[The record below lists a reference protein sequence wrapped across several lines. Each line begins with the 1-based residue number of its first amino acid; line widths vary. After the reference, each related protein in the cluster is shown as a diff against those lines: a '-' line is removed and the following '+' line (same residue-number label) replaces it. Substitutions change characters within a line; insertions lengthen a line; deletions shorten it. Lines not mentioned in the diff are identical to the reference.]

1 MNQSLRSLSFH
12 RIDLLLL
19 LPAIALI
26 GLSLVTLYSID
37 LSIFRQQLTFLVV
50 GLVFY
55 AIFLNLDYRIFG
67 FFSKQLYIGILL
79 SLGLLFLIGIE
90 AKGAV
95 RWIDVLG
102 IRIQFSEII
111 KPFFVIIIAKV
122 LSGDEN
128 HSLPSFLK
136 VILLTF
142 PVFFLIL
149 RQPDLGNAIIFL
161 LTAIC
166 MLLAYGFPKRY
177 FFTFFA
183 LVLVPL
189 PFFYGLLKEYQRVR
203 LFSFINSTSDPFGS
217 SYNAIQALI
226 SIGSGGFMGKGLGQ
240 ATQSVLR
247 FLPERHTD
255 FIFATISESLGLVGG
270 VLIIVLFFALLL
282 RIYKISTDAIDSFS
296 YLTTV
301 GLFFLILIHTFFNIG
316 MNLGILPIVG
326 ITLPLVSYGGSS
338 LLTNFIILSILS
350 TISSEKHKGSIF
362 EIK

>member
-1 MNQSLRSLSFH
+1 MNHSLRSLSFN
-12 RIDLLLL
+12 RLDLLLL

-26 GLSLVTLYSID
+26 FLSLITLYSID
-37 LSIFRQQLTFLVV
+37 ISLFRQQLTFLVV
-50 GLVFY
+50 SLVFY
-55 AIFLNLDYRIFG
+55 VLFLNLDYRIFG
-67 FFSKQLYIGILL
+67 FFSKQMYIGILL
-79 SLGLLFLIGIE
+79 SLGLLFIIGIE

-95 RWIDVLG
+95 RWIDVFG

-111 KPFFVIIIAKV
+111 KPFFVIILAKV
-122 LSGDEN
+122 LSSDEG
-128 HSLPSFLK
+128 HSLSTFLK
-136 VILLTF
+136 ALALTF

-149 RQPDLGNAIIFL
+149 RQPDLGNAIIFF
-161 LTAIC
+161 LTAVC
-166 MLLAYGFPKRY
+166 MMLAYGFPKRY
-177 FFTFFA
+177 FVSFFA
-183 LVLVPL
+183 LVALPL
-189 PFFYGLLKEYQRVR
+189 PFFYGLLKEYQRAR

-217 SYNAIQALI
+217 SYNSIQALI

-270 VLIIVLFFALLL
+270 ILIITLFLLLLL
-282 RIYKISTDAIDSFS
+282 RIYKISTDSLDSFS

-301 GLFFLILIHTFFNIG
+301 GLFFLLLIHAFFNIG

-350 TISSEKHKGSIF
+350 TISSEKQKGSIF
-362 EIK
+362 EIN